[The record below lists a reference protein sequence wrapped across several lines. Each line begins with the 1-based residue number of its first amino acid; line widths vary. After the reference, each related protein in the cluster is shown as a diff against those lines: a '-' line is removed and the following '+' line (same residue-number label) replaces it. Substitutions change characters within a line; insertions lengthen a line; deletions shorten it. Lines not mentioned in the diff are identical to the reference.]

1 MHSRDM
7 EYIVGLLKNGK
18 DAEAILSVR
27 RKLNMAF
34 LARTTDLSGKL
45 PVLAFGS
52 TFKKNGDGIQLR
64 RYNGYVLLEVNGL
77 ESQSE
82 AEAVRREAAALPQ
95 TLLAFVGLSGR
106 SVKIVVPFVLPD
118 GSLPKKEEQ
127 ARMFHAAAYQLAV
140 RHYQPQLG
148 SIISLKEPFLSRGC
162 RMSVDP
168 DAYYNPE
175 ALPLQVKLPPAPSAK
190 PGRPKGQKA
199 KPGRYTATAGKAAEV
214 SGKRLEDEGIRYE
227 PGHHNEYVMRTG
239 YLFNLYGVPEAEA
252 VAWAV
257 EAFADY
263 GAENV
268 ESTFRSCYAGK
279 EEHGSVR
286 LPRSAGGKGRR
297 EADEANKPAEV
308 EAIEAFLFSQAE
320 FRHNVITHHC
330 EIRWTEEAGFLPLT
344 DRDVNTLWGR
354 MNKTVGR
361 VYLTDIY
368 NVIHSEF
375 VPLFNPFQSYFDHL
389 PSWDGVSDP
398 IGDLADTVHVKSDQ
412 AEFRDYF
419 RKWFVG
425 ILPALLDDTV
435 VNHEILVL
443 IGEQGLYKTT
453 WFNFLLPPEL
463 RCYFYTKTNS
473 DRLNKDDLF
482 SLTEFALICF
492 EELDGMRPAELNQL
506 KAMVTMPYVN
516 ERAAYGRNKER
527 HPHIAS
533 FCGTGNNVQFLTDPT
548 GNRRWLPFEVS
559 QIRDPHLH
567 AIPYE
572 LVYSQAYA
580 LWKSGFCHWFSQ
592 EEIRKLNMH
601 NSRFEVPNLEEDL
614 IRTHFR
620 KPFEG
625 EAGIFVTAADILEQI
640 SSCLRYPLSPN
651 KIGRI
656 MAGLEFESI
665 RYKGKRGYI
674 AVKKT
679 GEDID
684 RERRSGALGL

>member
-1 MHSRDM
+1 M
-7 EYIVGLLKNGK
+7 
-18 DAEAILSVR
+18 
-27 RKLNMAF
+27 
-34 LARTTDLSGKL
+34 
-45 PVLAFGS
+45 
-52 TFKKNGDGIQLR
+52 
-64 RYNGYVLLEVNGL
+64 
-77 ESQSE
+77 
-82 AEAVRREAAALPQ
+82 
-95 TLLAFVGLSGR
+95 
-106 SVKIVVPFVLPD
+106 
-118 GSLPKKEEQ
+118 
-127 ARMFHAAAYQLAV
+127 
-140 RHYQPQLG
+140 
-148 SIISLKEPFLSRGC
+148 
-162 RMSVDP
+162 
-168 DAYYNPE
+168 
-175 ALPLQVKLPPAPSAK
+175 
-190 PGRPKGQKA
+190 
-199 KPGRYTATAGKAAEV
+199 

-308 EAIEAFLFSQAE
+308 EAIEAFLLSQAE

-592 EEIRKLNMH
+592 EEIRVLNMH

-665 RYKGKRGYI
+665 RYKGKRGYVT
-674 AVKKT
+674 VKKT